1 MPTIE
6 PLRLDVRPYHERK
19 EEPFQAI
26 MDSVGGLEPDQA
38 FLLINSFEP
47 TPLFAV
53 MRKKGFEYH
62 CTEVGPEEYHIL
74 FRRTDARNPE

>member
-26 MDSVGGLEPDQA
+26 MESVGTLEPDQA

-53 MRKKGFEYH
+53 MRKKGFEYE

-74 FRRTDARNPE
+74 FRRADARSSE

>member
-1 MPTIE
+1 MSTIE
-6 PLRLDVRPYHERK
+6 PLCLDVRPYHERK

-26 MDSVGGLEPDQA
+26 MDAVGTLQPDQA

-53 MRKKGFEYH
+53 MRKKGFEYQ

-74 FRRTDARNPE
+74 FQRADARNPE